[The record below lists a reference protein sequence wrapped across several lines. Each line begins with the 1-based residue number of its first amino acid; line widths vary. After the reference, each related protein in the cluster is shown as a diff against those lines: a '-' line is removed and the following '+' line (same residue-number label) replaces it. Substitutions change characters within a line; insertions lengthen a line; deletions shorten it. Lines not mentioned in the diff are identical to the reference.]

1 KWCCRPRRPM
11 ATPRSRR
18 SARTRP
24 SSSTSSSSAWS
35 DAMARARSARHCH
48 CVIPAKAGIQQA
60 RYRAEG
66 STGTLEPQA
75 RTTAPPGRADPV
87 DAAFFLRRPP
97 AHRVEGHHGFPV
109 PRRPQS
115 LYRRLHHGRGR
126 LLRRLP
132 PDHRRNHR
140 LDPHGRRRAP
150 APDGG
155 RAARA
160 RGAPRLMPKDA
171 ASPEP
176 IALPRLR
183 RALHPLEI
191 LPAGSGWNV
200 DELADLLAPDAR
212 MADAAVLVPLV
223 PREASLGVVLTR
235 RTDALRH
242 HPGQVSFPGGRVEA
256 DDADV
261 VAAALREAR
270 EEIGLARPQAQPLG
284 YLDPLATITGFRVLP
299 VVARIDPA
307 FVPVPDPSEVSD
319 V

>member
-1 KWCCRPRRPM
+1 
-11 ATPRSRR
+11 
-18 SARTRP
+18 
-24 SSSTSSSSAWS
+24 
-35 DAMARARSARHCH
+35 
-48 CVIPAKAGIQQA
+48 
-60 RYRAEG
+60 
-66 STGTLEPQA
+66 
-75 RTTAPPGRADPV
+75 
-87 DAAFFLRRPP
+87 
-97 AHRVEGHHGFPV
+97 
-109 PRRPQS
+109 
-115 LYRRLHHGRGR
+115 
-126 LLRRLP
+126 
-132 PDHRRNHR
+132 
-140 LDPHGRRRAP
+140 
-150 APDGG
+150 
-155 RAARA
+155 
-160 RGAPRLMPKDA
+160 MPKDA
-171 ASPEP
+171 ASPDP

-319 V
+319 VFEVPLDWLMSPSNLRHVAMDYRGRRREVLEFLRPPAAPVQRIWGATASILLNLRQRLERLP